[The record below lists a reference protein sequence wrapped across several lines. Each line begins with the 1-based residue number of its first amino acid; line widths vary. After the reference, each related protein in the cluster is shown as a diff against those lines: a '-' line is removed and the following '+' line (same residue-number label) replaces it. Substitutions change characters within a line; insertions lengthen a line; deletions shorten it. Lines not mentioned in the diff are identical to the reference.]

1 MNIVTLSDMDMN
13 LFFHGEGL
21 VDEDMRLVL
30 VMRLEGL
37 RRCISDGPAQR
48 DGEAIF
54 FLFRN
59 ATLQA

>member
-1 MNIVTLSDMDMN
+1 MDMN

-48 DGEAIF
+48 DGEAII